1 MAENKFAGLAALSAF
16 LDNLKTLFVT
26 KVDLTESVNSVKSNV
41 IQITLSA
48 NGWVNNTQTISIS
61 GLGATQNGSI
71 DIANS
76 ATMDQHTEARN
87 ARMTISAQDTGSL
100 IIKANGVVPTVDI
113 PVTITMIG

>member
-1 MAENKFAGLAALSAF
+1 MAENKFAGLTTLSAF
-16 LDNLKTLFVT
+16 LDNLKTLFAT
-26 KVDLTESVNSVKSNV
+26 KADLNESVESVKSN
-41 IQITLSA
+41 IIHITLSA
-48 NGWVNNTQTISIS
+48 NDWADGAQTISIS

-87 ARMTISAQDTGSL
+87 ARMTITAQDAGSL
-100 IIKANGVVPTVDI
+100 TIKANGVVPTIDI